1 MAATLGVALPPVAIL
16 RDGPAVALTWWTGL
30 AVLGV
35 LFGLPIAI
43 LKAILVG
50 GVRRGAAPPSAALLT
65 HRHSRRADL

>member
-1 MAATLGVALPPVAIL
+1 VARRRPTHIGRLIGRRGRDSMAATLGVALPPVAIL

-43 LKAILVG
+43 LK
-50 GVRRGAAPPSAALLT
+50 
-65 HRHSRRADL
+65 

>member
-1 MAATLGVALPPVAIL
+1 MAFTLGVALPPVAIL

-43 LKAILVG
+43 LK
-50 GVRRGAAPPSAALLT
+50 
-65 HRHSRRADL
+65 